1 MQLAKQFYQP
11 VTLEELTNIVDVW
24 VDAAL
29 RLETRD
35 LRMMARLV
43 KAQDKLMMQ
52 SPDEVAVDELYAYA
66 PMAASA

>member
-1 MQLAKQFYQP
+1 MRTDVSSFTSEMRA
-11 VTLEELTNIVDVW
+11 VVDVW

-43 KAQDKLMMQ
+43 KAQDRLVQ
-52 SPDEVAVDELYAYA
+52 PPTEEQVIDEVYEV
-66 PMAASA
+66 AANA